1 MNVVVVKQRERERT
15 SFTQQA
21 PLTPFKREL
30 SNPKKPITMNEVSYI
45 NVEKLR
51 ERESVCVSSL
61 TTSFSKILK
70 RVFLCFFFWFLY
82 KLCVSIYLLLPL

>member
-51 ERESVCVSSL
+51 ERVCACPVL

-82 KLCVSIYLLLPL
+82 KLCISIYLLLPL